1 VIQRGRNIL
10 IVVGVLC
17 FAVIATQAPLLL
29 HVLSCEHPEEH
40 DCSLCPICRHLL
52 ICPEKYTAEPN
63 TQLHITSDYVCP
75 IDFHPL
81 VFAGFFHPLSF
92 NPRPPPS
99 VG

>member
-1 VIQRGRNIL
+1 VPRLCTEGTGEPTCTGQKDLENSVIQRGRNIL
-10 IVVGVLC
+10 IVVGLLC
-17 FAVIATQAPLLL
+17 FAAIATQ
-29 HVLSCEHPEEH
+29 
-40 DCSLCPICRHLL
+40 HLL